1 MGNFIQERHEPYQN
15 VNDFYKT
22 IQRDDYIWSVA
33 VERKSGMTSLNPFL
47 HIIHDLLQVL
57 QELLF
62 IVHPFETTTLNVPTE
77 SKTCNTDVSRADGY
91 RIGKTKG

>member
-1 MGNFIQERHEPYQN
+1 
-15 VNDFYKT
+15 
-22 IQRDDYIWSVA
+22 
-33 VERKSGMTSLNPFL
+33 MTSLNPFL

-77 SKTCNTDVSRADGY
+77 SKTCNTDVSRADLWVSNRQNKRVRGRGGY
-91 RIGKTKG
+91 LVRLLYRYSKSS